1 MKGECDHFSGLPI
14 SHTTREQVRRERQK
28 KEVSHHMNA
37 KVKTTEVRPMTHPAP
52 IHATLDDWI
61 AREAIPF
68 SVDAPETLNAAADKT
83 IASLGDAVELL
94 GFGEAL
100 HSGEDILILRN
111 RLFERLVA
119 AHGYSAI
126 AIESSF
132 PMAQIVNEYVAGRG
146 PASYEA
152 VQDAGFGQGFGRLEA
167 NRELVEWMRRYNAD
181 PSHRVK
187 LRFYGFDIPTG
198 TITGPASPSQVL
210 EFVLD
215 YLTSIDSA
223 SGQEHRQRIQSLLGE
238 DSEWENTAA
247 LADPTKSVGLSPAA
261 TSLRIETEDLITELR
276 TRGPELVARSDAS
289 QYSEALQ
296 YASVAR
302 QLLNFHAAIA
312 RKSGAADLLG
322 IRDASM
328 ADNLAF
334 IVGRERGRG
343 KVLAFAH
350 NRHVQ
355 RGKARWVA
363 GMDVYTWWPA
373 GSHLDQLFGPRYAVI
388 GTGLGVSDAN
398 GIAQPE
404 AGSLEARLTALRS
417 SVVFIPTHKGQG
429 LSASEIAALP
439 TRSGSMKNPTYFAL
453 SSESFTDF
461 DCLAVFDSTGYAR
474 GGWPLEGVSASP
486 EQ

>member
-1 MKGECDHFSGLPI
+1 
-14 SHTTREQVRRERQK
+14 
-28 KEVSHHMNA
+28 
-37 KVKTTEVRPMTHPAP
+37 MTHPTP
-52 IHATLDDWI
+52 IPATLDDWI

-68 SVDAPETLNAAADKT
+68 SVDSPETLHAAADKM
-83 IASLGDAVELL
+83 IVSLGDSVEVL

-100 HSGEDILILRN
+100 HSGEDILLLRN

-132 PMAQIVNEYVAGRG
+132 PRAQVVNEYVAGRG

-152 VQDAGFGQGFGRLEA
+152 VQDTGFGQGFGRLEA
-167 NRELVEWMRRYNAD
+167 NRDLVEWMRRYNAD
-181 PSHRVK
+181 PSHRVT

-198 TITGPASPSQVL
+198 TSGPASPGQVL
-210 EFVLD
+210 AFVLD
-215 YLTSIDSA
+215 YLASIDSTR
-223 SGQEHRQRIQSLLGE
+223 GQERYQRIQSLLGL

-247 LADPTKSVGLSPAA
+247 LADPTKAVGLSPAA
-261 TSLRIETEDLITELR
+261 TALRIETEDLITELW
-276 TRGPELVARSDAS
+276 TRGPELIAKSDAS

-296 YASVAR
+296 YASMAR

-312 RKSGAADLLG
+312 RKAGPADLLG

-334 IVGRERGRG
+334 IVARERGRG
-343 KVLAFAH
+343 NVLAFAH

-355 RGKARWVA
+355 RGKARWAA

-373 GSHLDQLFGPRYAVI
+373 GSHLDQWFGPRYAVI

-398 GIAQPE
+398 GIAEPE

-417 SVVFIPTHKGQG
+417 SAVFIPTHKGQG

-453 SSESFTDF
+453 SSESFADF
-461 DCLAVFDSTGYAR
+461 DYLAVLDSTGYAR
-474 GGWPLEGVSASP
+474 GGWPLEGLSASP
-486 EQ
+486 KQ